1 MAKVIRITDV
11 PDDVHAALSAQ
22 AQDAGRSLSDHL
34 RDQLGQIVAGP
45 VVTAPAAKPARSNGP
60 ENAADVVARLRGT
73 LVNSKR

>member
-45 VVTAPAAKPARSNGP
+45 VVTPAAKPARSNGP